1 MNLKGLSQNNIV
13 IEEIKVG
20 IHSYERIIGC
30 ESSLISNC
38 GCVEGKDC
46 SDYTTYDTKSTNRSL
61 IDSLCAIVIVKQHYC
76 MKLWFDYLSLE
87 NRDVI
92 TIDFLWE
99 KEYMNHFHKPKFYI
113 TDFEQG

>member
-1 MNLKGLSQNNIV
+1 MGLLFLIKQRMNLKGLSRNNIV
-13 IEEIKVG
+13 IVEIKVG

-61 IDSLCAIVIVKQHYC
+61 IDSLYAIVIVKQHYC
-76 MKLWFDYLSLE
+76 MKL
-87 NRDVI
+87 
-92 TIDFLWE
+92 
-99 KEYMNHFHKPKFYI
+99 
-113 TDFEQG
+113 